1 MRNNGIPS
9 EKEWDK
15 IVSEAFSSDKKHDFS
30 VMYELRREEIQKG
43 ITMKKTTNYI
53 KRRYVGMVAAAAAIV
68 IAAPL
73 SIYAISRSMN
83 NSTQL
88 TDVETDEVIATQTVV
103 TPDEPTEEAVSAPV
117 GMHLEKNGDYQY
129 ILTFQPTEEEA
140 ADEQNYDVEYT
151 WRPEGAYDDSERIG
165 KHAFATAA
173 GGTFDSCYYRVAADT
188 PMKEKVGGIVKVDDV
203 SNDETTA
210 YIFHRQDKDY
220 LGLEATNNFGRVSWI
235 QFKNTN
241 FVVELFATD
250 DISDEDLV
258 NIINGMKLI
267 PSDSTTVGTWFQ
279 REEST
284 GSSSDSSSDTTGKS
298 IDDYNV
304 VSIGDT
310 VSDAQFDTDHVE
322 ITIND
327 AWIQDNFDGIT
338 TDGCGWGADY
348 SEFLA
353 DDGKIY
359 ETYQYGTI
367 GDGVN
372 TLDEVIFTETVQKK
386 VIVLDLTYKNVGDE
400 DICEDFENCKVSY
413 NIFPQLLK
421 APEWDSSHRV
431 RDRKGELYLLNHSK
445 IASEDFLSLE
455 SDNKAGKNG
464 VNIPAGGET
473 HVRVSLIADAD
484 DLDDLYVDFT
494 GHAWNPNLYKQGEK
508 TPILP
513 VKDIE

>member
-53 KRRYVGMVAAAAAIV
+53 KRRYFGMVAAAAAIV

-83 NSTQL
+83 SSSQL
-88 TDVETDEVIATQTVV
+88 TEVETDDVIATQTVV
-103 TPDEPTEEAVSAPV
+103 TPEEPTAEAISAPV
-117 GMHLEKNGDYQY
+117 GMQLEKNGEYQY

-173 GGTFDSCYYRVAADT
+173 GGTFDSCYFRVAADT
-188 PMKEKVGGIVKVDDV
+188 PMTEKVGGIVKVDDV
-203 SNDETTA
+203 SNDEKTA
-210 YIFHRQDKDY
+210 YIFHRQNKDY
-220 LGLEATNNFGRVSWI
+220 LGLEANNNFGRVSWI

-279 REEST
+279 REESS
-284 GSSSDSSSDTTGKS
+284 GSSSDSSSDTTGKG

-310 VSDAQFDTDHVE
+310 VSDAQFDTNHVE

-348 SEFLA
+348 SE
-353 DDGKIY
+353 
-359 ETYQYGTI
+359 
-367 GDGVN
+367 
-372 TLDEVIFTETVQKK
+372 
-386 VIVLDLTYKNVGDE
+386 
-400 DICEDFENCKVSY
+400 
-413 NIFPQLLK
+413 
-421 APEWDSSHRV
+421 
-431 RDRKGELYLLNHSK
+431 YL
-445 IASEDFLSLE
+445 
-455 SDNKAGKNG
+455 
-464 VNIPAGGET
+464 V
-473 HVRVSLIADAD
+473 
-484 DLDDLYVDFT
+484 
-494 GHAWNPNLYKQGEK
+494 
-508 TPILP
+508 
-513 VKDIE
+513 